1 MKSIYMIKNFK
12 WHRGEIFNSVLECEV
27 TSASPLLD
35 CEQSLFFFRFSK
47 GSARA
52 QERLAAKPGDT
63 RNESVTRVVICV
75 SRAFCSTEQEK
86 RETTR
91 SLVLC

>member
-52 QERLAAKPGDT
+52 QERLAAKLGDA
-63 RNESVTRVVICV
+63 RNESVTAWSFACLGRFARLTKKKERLLVV
-75 SRAFCSTEQEK
+75 
-86 RETTR
+86 
-91 SLVLC
+91 